1 MYLIFFFFNLSTSHP
16 TDENQKELANIPFN
30 MRIRIALDRITTTYG
45 KKEVFDYA
53 VKLTEGADLEQG
65 VRGTTSTDL
74 LISRKGLGEMISTLL
89 TGIGDYLDSDIDE
102 LFSQVDKDSSGFIDR
117 EELMAFLHF
126 TTAGLSNQEDTK
138 KIERG
143 LNRSKHSCRHLKLD
157 SLHEQDPD
165 EIFVGRDGNED
176 VKFLQFLSVDEDR
189 PLRDWSILYCGASSV
204 IETKVKDMKQY
215 GIQVAVE
222 KFDW

>member
-1 MYLIFFFFNLSTSHP
+1 
-16 TDENQKELANIPFN
+16 
-30 MRIRIALDRITTTYG
+30 MRIRIALDRVTTTYG
-45 KKEVFDYA
+45 QKEVFDYA
-53 VKLTEGADLEQG
+53 VKLTEVADLEQG

-143 LNRSKHSCRHLKLD
+143 LDRSRHSYRHLKLD
-157 SLHEQDPD
+157 SLHEQGPDEQDPD
-165 EIFVGRDGNED
+165 KVFVGRDGNED
-176 VKFLQFLSVDEDR
+176 VKFLQFLSDDEDR
-189 PLRDWSILYCGASSV
+189 PLWDWSILYCGGSSV

-215 GIQVAVE
+215 GIRVAVE